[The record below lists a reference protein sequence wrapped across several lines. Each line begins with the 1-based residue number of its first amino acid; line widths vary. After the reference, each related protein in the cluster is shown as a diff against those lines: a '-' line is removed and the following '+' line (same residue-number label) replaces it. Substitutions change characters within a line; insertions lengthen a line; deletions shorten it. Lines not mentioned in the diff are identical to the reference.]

1 MDRYSRYVPHGQNG
15 ESLFWLGASTDC
27 CSIYSLGPTPGFFC
41 FLFFFVCVPV
51 TGLVTQQQWCQ
62 GKQLAK
68 CTTVGIAQQRNWTLH
83 ETDDRGFGLCTGLDT
98 LDSVVCW
105 TTETIDSLL
114 VDGEKRFF
122 FPFPLVCGEHRP
134 CLYFL
139 LLFNCLRSFSL
150 FHSSSLN
157 FHRMHK
163 LFLFCC
169 VCIVC
174 QSRFISRLLFY
185 FYFLFLLVVVCVWT
199 CLLNFFSLLFTAHT
213 LDPHVHTHTHTL
225 SVSLTHCLEAHLRR
239 HHTTATTITLA
250 R

>member
-1 MDRYSRYVPHGQNG
+1 MRNAQPLELPNNG
-15 ESLFWLGASTDC
+15 TELYTRPTTGVLDSALGWTHWT
-27 CSIYSLGPTPGFFC
+27 L
-41 FLFFFVCVPV
+41 LCV
-51 TGLVTQQQWCQ
+51 G
-62 GKQLAK
+62 
-68 CTTVGIAQQRNWTLH
+68 QQREN
-83 ETDDRGFGLCTGLDT
+83 
-98 LDSVVCW
+98 
-105 TTETIDSLL
+105 ETIDSLL